1 MKSEVIIMG
10 YIQKKDIF
18 DSFGV
23 MKVKISDNNFVETPV
38 DVNSI
43 KFDGKTIVSLC
54 GNDTRSESRASFY
67 SKCCLSWL
75 GDKVDKEKITTYSIF
90 YPFDQPLN
98 SYFTLDPRFD
108 YDSLAKAIFEQ
119 VLTKDGKKQS
129 ADEVAKNLG
138 DVVFFGHSIG
148 GYVMNELMYGFG
160 KMMQENHFSE
170 EEMKKVYQSIV
181 FIAYSPYMLVAA
193 PINHIYITPM
203 YDSMGSTK
211 LVYDRMLQVGNMT
224 SSNPNLDIH
233 TLCKF
238 RATSYSNFLKLYETA
253 MKNEDTLYF
262 SDHNALI
269 ATPNL
274 LFNDGNIEDHNFAG
288 ILNYP
293 FKHPYKTKAG
303 ELTTKFISDAFDYSL
318 LTSREKFSTTQL
330 FNQIKNSSSSK
341 EESEDDKQ
349 KNQGE

>member
-1 MKSEVIIMG
+1 MG
-10 YIQKKDIF
+10 YIKKKDINE
-18 DSFGV
+18 SFGV
-23 MKVKISDNNFVETPV
+23 MKVNISDNNFVETPV
-38 DVNSI
+38 NVNDI
-43 KFDGKTIVSLC
+43 KFNGKTIVSLC
-54 GNDTRSESRASFY
+54 GNDTRAENRASFY

-75 GDKVDKEKITTYSIF
+75 GDKVDKDKITTYSIF

-108 YDSLAKAIFEQ
+108 YDTLAKTIFEQ
-119 VLTKDGKKQS
+119 VMIKDGKEQS
-129 ADEVAKNLG
+129 ADEVAKNLE

-148 GYVMNELMYGFG
+148 GFVMNELMYGFG
-160 KMMQENHFSE
+160 KMMQARKFSE
-170 EEMKKVYQSIV
+170 EEMKKVYGSIV

-224 SSNPNLDIH
+224 SSNPNFDIN

-238 RATSYSNFLKLYETA
+238 RATSYANFLKLYETA

-274 LFNDGNIEDHNFAG
+274 LFDDGKIEDHNFAG
-288 ILNYP
+288 VLNYP

-303 ELTTKFISDAFDYSL
+303 ELTTQFISKAFDYSL
-318 LTSREKFSTTQL
+318 LTSREKFSTTEL
-330 FNQIKNSSSSK
+330 FNQVTKNTPSVK
-341 EESEDDKQ
+341 ESEEQ
-349 KNQGE
+349 SQENQGELNG

>member
-1 MKSEVIIMG
+1 MG
-10 YIQKKDIF
+10 YIKKKDINE
-18 DSFGV
+18 SFGV
-23 MKVKISDNNFVETPV
+23 MKVNILDNNFVETPV
-38 DVNSI
+38 SANDI

-54 GNDTRSESRASFY
+54 GNDTRTDNRASFY

-75 GDKVDKEKITTYSIF
+75 GDNVDKEKITTYSIF
-90 YPFDQPLN
+90 YPSDQPLN

-108 YDSLAKAIFEQ
+108 YDSLAKTIFDQ
-119 VLTKDGKKQS
+119 VMTKDGKEQS
-129 ADEVAKNLG
+129 ADEVSKNLS

-148 GYVMNELMYGFG
+148 GFVMNELMYGFG
-160 KMMQENHFSE
+160 KMMQERNFSE
-170 EEMKKVYQSIV
+170 EEMKKVYGSIV

-211 LVYDRMLQVGNMT
+211 LVYDRMLQVGNMI
-224 SSNPNLDIH
+224 SSNPNFDIH

-238 RATSYSNFLKLYETA
+238 RATSYANFLKLYETA

-274 LFNDGNIEDHNFAG
+274 LFDDGKIEDHNFAG
-288 ILNYP
+288 VLNYP

-303 ELTTKFISDAFDYSL
+303 ELTTKFMGKAFDYSL
-318 LTSREKFSTTQL
+318 LTSREKFSTTEL
-330 FNQIKNSSSSK
+330 FNQVKNNIPSQK
-341 EESEDDKQ
+341 ENEEQSQE
-349 KNQGE
+349 NQGELNG

>member
-1 MKSEVIIMG
+1 MG
-10 YIQKKDIF
+10 YIKKKDINE
-18 DSFGV
+18 SFGV
-23 MKVKISDNNFVETPV
+23 MKVNISDNNFVETPV
-38 DVNSI
+38 STNDI

-54 GNDTRSESRASFY
+54 GNDTRTDSRASFY

-75 GDKVDKEKITTYSIF
+75 GEDVDKEKITTYSIF
-90 YPFDQPLN
+90 YPSDQPLN

-108 YDSLAKAIFEQ
+108 YDTLAKTIFDQ
-119 VLTKDGKKQS
+119 AMTKDGKEQS
-129 ADEVAKNLG
+129 ADEVAKNLS

-148 GYVMNELMYGFG
+148 GFVMNELMYGFG
-160 KMMQENHFSE
+160 KMMQDRNFSE
-170 EEMKKVYQSIV
+170 EEMKKVYGSIV

-211 LVYDRMLQVGNMT
+211 LVYDRMLQVGNMI
-224 SSNPNLDIH
+224 SSNPNFDIH

-238 RATSYSNFLKLYETA
+238 RATSYANFLKLYETA

-274 LFNDGNIEDHNFAG
+274 LFDDGKTEDHNFAG
-288 ILNYP
+288 VLNYP

-303 ELTTKFISDAFDYSL
+303 ELTTKFMGKAFDYSL
-318 LTSREKFSTTQL
+318 LTNREKFSTTEL
-330 FNQIKNSSSSK
+330 FNQVKNNLPSQK
-341 EESEDDKQ
+341 ENEEQSQE
-349 KNQGE
+349 NQGELNG